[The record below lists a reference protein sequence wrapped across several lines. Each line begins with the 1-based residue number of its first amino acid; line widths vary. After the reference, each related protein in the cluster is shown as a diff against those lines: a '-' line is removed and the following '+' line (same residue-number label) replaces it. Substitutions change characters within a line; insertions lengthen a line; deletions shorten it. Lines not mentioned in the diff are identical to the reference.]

1 MDEAIPMTKDE
12 VLLLVERA
20 ERIDTGDCVI
30 DGQRFELATENKKNI
45 IELLRDAKKATL
57 VFGGMIVKFGF

>member
-1 MDEAIPMTKDE
+1 MDEAIPMTKNE

-20 ERIDTGDCVI
+20 EHIDTGDCVI
-30 DGQRFELATENKKNI
+30 DGQRFELADNKKNI

-57 VFGGMIVKFGF
+57 VFGGMIVEFGF